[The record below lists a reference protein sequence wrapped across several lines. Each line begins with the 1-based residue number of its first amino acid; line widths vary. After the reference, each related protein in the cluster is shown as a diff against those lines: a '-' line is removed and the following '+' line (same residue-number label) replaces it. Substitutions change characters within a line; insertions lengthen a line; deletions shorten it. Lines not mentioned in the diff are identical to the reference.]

1 MVTIAEFNPGRAL
14 NVTLWTAAGGLSMP
28 YDEDL
33 FLDAAAGAAVFVS
46 QAAAPQ
52 SGGGYGLE
60 LGSVQAALPPEVG
73 EVEILGTSGE
83 DLTVRVEDPAWGES
97 PVDSLLS
104 VAGVVPSG
112 QSSFSLYGWSRR
124 NTWRIALYTSSGGRV
139 GSGTLGRGAVAQIP
153 IAAMGMIQ
161 GSVDWETYPAAG
173 FVLVRDPSAVPISD
187 PDPVLEATLG
197 LEELMSQPGSMISS
211 DGTYSAGG
219 LPPAA
224 YEVELWATMADGVP
238 LATKPASV
246 TGGAAMTVD
255 FP

>member
-1 MVTIAEFNPGRAL
+1 
-14 NVTLWTAAGGLSMP
+14 
-28 YDEDL
+28 
-33 FLDAAAGAAVFVS
+33 
-46 QAAAPQ
+46 
-52 SGGGYGLE
+52 
-60 LGSVQAALPPEVG
+60 
-73 EVEILGTSGE
+73 
-83 DLTVRVEDPAWGES
+83 
-97 PVDSLLS
+97 
-104 VAGVVPSG
+104 
-112 QSSFSLYGWSRR
+112 
-124 NTWRIALYTSSGGRV
+124 
-139 GSGTLGRGAVAQIP
+139 
-153 IAAMGMIQ
+153 MGMIQ